1 MEDYLE
7 ENIKK
12 YLDEETFSIYAKKT
26 KYCKEINFSQMLSLN
41 EIKVNMLTVST
52 FDKTIQTLTWRTN
65 KKNNQDAF
73 E

>member
-1 MEDYLE
+1 ME

-52 FDKTIQTLTWRTN
+52 FDKTIQTLT
-65 KKNNQDAF
+65 
-73 E
+73 